1 MSSNQTATHERLLAA
16 CRELGCIITGDGRVS
31 ESDAAVLLGLTPGS
45 LKNKRLLGC
54 APPHYR
60 RPAGNSRVS
69 YRLTDLA
76 DWIDEARED
85 F

>member
-1 MSSNQTATHERLLAA
+1 VSEAASTYERLLAA
-16 CRELGCIITGDGRVS
+16 CRELGCIITGDGRIS
-31 ESDAAVLLGLTPGS
+31 ESDAAVLLGITAGS
-45 LKNKRLLGC
+45 LKNMRHLGT

-69 YRLTDLA
+69 YRLTDLSR
-76 DWIDEARED
+76 WIDEARED

>member
-1 MSSNQTATHERLLAA
+1 VSGGASTYERLLAA
-16 CRELGCIITGDGRVS
+16 CHERGFVVTGDGRVS
-31 ESDAAVLLGLTPGS
+31 EIDAAELLGLTPGS